1 MRIID
6 GFARFIGEMSQE
18 SVRDQIRIE
27 SMEDELTI
35 TCKDGSLMSM
45 ISLSGALQ
53 TPGLNDM
60 DNIVERLRIILSS
73 YFSKPGHLFEI
84 SFLRDS
90 ASARRHLERIVDRS
104 SRAARALGLD
114 LDDVFTERVANL
126 PRFLTDE
133 TCLISVYTRPSILS
147 SEEMREEVKIVGKR
161 TRGIP
166 LMVSAQ
172 TPGKILDALHS
183 RHTSMVQAFVGALT
197 GVGQVAR
204 CLSVREALQE
214 MRAGLYP
221 GTSAHKEEWL
231 PNLAA
236 WSHENHDMMKPG
248 GRIMDMAPEKPAER
262 AMIDFSNLGVPTFD
276 IQLATEDAFIENSRT
291 VRIGDMDFSAFDMT
305 LVPEVLP
312 EFNALVADI
321 TAKNRNTPW
330 RMTMRM
336 ESGGVQSQQIK
347 MMFLSIITW
356 STQSHNQRLRD
367 AILRLRDIDGQEDAV
382 VRFRMSFCT
391 WAPVGHQD
399 KLRANY
405 QSLIGAVKRW
415 GNAGADGVSGD
426 PLATVLSTV
435 PGATPA
441 STAPV
446 AAGPMRDVI
455 AMMPLAR
462 QASPWKTGSM
472 MLRTPS
478 GKPWPF
484 EPGSSLQTT
493 WVTLLV
499 GTPGSGKS
507 VFMNALNFASAIAP
521 NLAGGNAP
529 VLPRISIIDIG
540 YSSSGVIS
548 LLKEALPANRRH
560 EVVFQRL
567 RMDRSNAINV
577 FDTQLG
583 MRQPLSAERQF
594 LVNFMNL
601 ICSDGDKSPNGAM
614 GGLISATIDQVYDD
628 FSDSRSPRP
637 YMPDDEPKVDKALA
651 KIGMETGE
659 ATIWWDVVD
668 ELMKAG
674 LTYEAEIAQRHAVP
688 IVSDLVS
695 ASQSD
700 QVISLYGQT
709 MNPETKEPLVS
720 SFQRMISEIVRDYP
734 ILSSHTR
741 FSIGSSRVVALDL
754 EDVTAKGTGP
764 QALKRTSLMYM
775 VARQVM
781 TRSYF
786 LDEGEIVSFAARGLM
801 PKIYLDYHVKAARD
815 NMKVPKI
822 ICMDEFHRTGK
833 IKAIVDQVIQDAR
846 EGRKYNVD
854 IRIAS
859 QFIEDFPVSM
869 IEAAT
874 ALIVCN
880 SGTENS
886 IDYIDK
892 IYNLSVNDRQ
902 IMRYNL
908 RGPGANGAP
917 IWMLMKLKG
926 QGEIR
931 QELNLTLGPAE
942 IWAFSTTSE
951 DVALRRLL
959 YDTIGPRL
967 ARRVLAIR
975 FPGGTAK
982 PEIEARVL
990 RQEESGERLD
1000 DDARLDLIGNFAEE
1014 LAKQALMLDERAK

>member
-1 MRIID
+1 MRVID
-6 GFARFIGEMSQE
+6 GFAQFIGEMSQE
-18 SVRDQIRIE
+18 SIRDQIRIE
-27 SMEDELTI
+27 SMEDDQTI

-45 ISLSGALQ
+45 IQLSGALQ
-53 TPGLNDM
+53 TPGFDDM
-60 DNIVERLRIILSS
+60 EDIVERLRIILSS

-84 SFLRDS
+84 SFSRDS
-90 ASARRHLERIVDRS
+90 ASARRYLERIVNRS
-104 SRAARALGLD
+104 NRAARSLGLG
-114 LDDVFTERVANL
+114 LDDVFAERVNNL
-126 PRFLTDE
+126 PRFLTSE
-133 TCLISVYTRPSILS
+133 SCVISVYTRPSILS
-147 SEEMREEVKIVGKR
+147 KEEVREEVKIAGRR
-161 TRGIP
+161 TIGIP
-166 LMVSAQ
+166 SMVTAQ
-172 TPGKILDALHS
+172 SPGKILDAVYA
-183 RHTSMVQAFVGALT
+183 RHISMVQAFVSALT
-197 GVGQVAR
+197 EIGQVAR
-204 CLSVREALQE
+204 ALSVRESLQE
-214 MRAGLYP
+214 MRASLYP
-221 GTSAHKEEWL
+221 ETAAYKEEWT

-236 WSHENHDMMKPG
+236 WSREDHDMIHPG
-248 GRIMDMAPEKPAER
+248 KRVFDMAPEKPAER
-262 AMIDFSNLGVPTFD
+262 AMVDYSNLGVPTFD
-276 IQLATEDAFIENSRT
+276 MQLATEDAFVENSRT
-291 VRIGDMDFSAFDMT
+291 VRLGDMDFSAFDMT
-305 LVPEVLP
+305 LAPEVLP

-367 AILRLRDIDGQEDAV
+367 AILRLREIDGQDDAV

-391 WAPVGHQD
+391 WAPIGHQD
-399 KLRANY
+399 KLRANF

-415 GNAGADGVSGD
+415 GNSGADGVSGD

-441 STAPV
+441 ATAPV
-446 AAGPMRDVI
+446 AAAPMRDVI

-462 QASPWKTGSM
+462 QASPWHTGSL

-521 NLAGGNAP
+521 NLAGGSDP

-548 LLKEALPANRRH
+548 LLQEALPAHRRH

-583 MRQPLSAERQF
+583 MRRPLSAERQF
-594 LVNFMNL
+594 LINFMNL
-601 ICSDGDKSPNGAM
+601 ICSDGDKPPSSAM
-614 GGLISATIDQVYDD
+614 LGLISATIDQVYDD
-628 FSDSRSPRP
+628 FGDSRSPRP
-637 YMPDDEPKVDKALA
+637 YMQDDEPQVDKALS
-651 KIGMETGE
+651 KVDLEISES
-659 ATIWWDVVD
+659 TIWWDVVD
-668 ELMKAG
+668 ALMVNGYK
-674 LTYEAEIAQRHAVP
+674 YEAEIAQRHAVP
-688 IVSDLVS
+688 TVSDLVS

-700 QVISLYGQT
+700 QVVSLYGET
-709 MNPETKEPLVS
+709 TNPDTNEPLVS

-741 FSIGSSRVVALDL
+741 FSVGSSRVVALDL
-754 EDVTAKGTGP
+754 EDVTAKGSGP

-786 LDEGEIVSFAARGLM
+786 LDEGEIASFAARGWM
-801 PKIYLDYHVKAARD
+801 PEAYLDHHIQAARN

-833 IKAIVDQVIQDAR
+833 IQAIVDQVIQDAR

-874 ALIVCN
+874 GLVVCN
-880 SGTENS
+880 AGTENS

-892 IYNLSVNDRQ
+892 IYNLSENDRYT
-902 IMRYNL
+902 MRYNL
-908 RGPGANGAP
+908 RGPGPNGAP
-917 IWMLMKLKG
+917 IWLLMRLKG
-926 QGEIR
+926 QGEVR

-951 DVALRRLL
+951 DVVLRRQL
-959 YDTIGPRL
+959 YDSVGPRL
-967 ARRVLAIR
+967 ARRVLATR

-982 PEIEARVL
+982 PEVEARIA
-990 RQEESGERLD
+990 RQEEQGERLD
-1000 DDARLDLIGNFAEE
+1000 DDARQDLISDFAEE
-1014 LAKQALMLDERAK
+1014 LSKQAFLLE